1 MSHESLLLNYPA
13 ELAPR
18 KGSAELAPRK
28 GFNEQN
34 QVHIGAALHA
44 QTSFHSVFGAV
55 QGLAG
60 YMDWACA
67 FFMPI
72 LIVFGVLCMLE
83 S

>member
-1 MSHESLLLNYPA
+1 MSHESLLLNYP
-13 ELAPR
+13 
-18 KGSAELAPRK
+18 AELAPRK

-67 FFMPI
+67 FFMP
-72 LIVFGVLCMLE
+72 VLFALG
-83 S
+83 SRSDSKQLK

>member
-1 MSHESLLLNYPA
+1 MSHESLLLNYP
-13 ELAPR
+13 
-18 KGSAELAPRK
+18 AELAPRK

-72 LIVFGVLCMLE
+72 LIVIGSPAE
-83 S
+83 SKQNQD